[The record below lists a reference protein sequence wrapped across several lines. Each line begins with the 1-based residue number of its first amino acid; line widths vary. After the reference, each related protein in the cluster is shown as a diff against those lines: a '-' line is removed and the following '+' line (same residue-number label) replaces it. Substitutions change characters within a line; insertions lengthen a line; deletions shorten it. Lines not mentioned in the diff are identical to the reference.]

1 MEIKI
6 NRDGT
11 EYGPYDLEQVNQ
23 MLEEGSLLPTDL
35 AWHDPM
41 ETWAELSHVAATINQ
56 ATECCP
62 HR

>member
-1 MEIKI
+1 
-6 NRDGT
+6 
-11 EYGPYDLEQVNQ
+11 

-56 ATECCP
+56 AAETAVEEEGSAVGET
-62 HR
+62 RGGG